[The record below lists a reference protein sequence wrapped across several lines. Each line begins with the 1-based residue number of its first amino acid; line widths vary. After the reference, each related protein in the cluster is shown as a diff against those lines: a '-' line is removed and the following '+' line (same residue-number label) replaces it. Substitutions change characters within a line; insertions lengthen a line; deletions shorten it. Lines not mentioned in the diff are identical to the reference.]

1 MKVFIVIPAYNEE
14 EHIGDV
20 LTSCQHEGFSD
31 LIVVND
37 GSADRTGEIA
47 MQQGAIVVEHYINR
61 GVGAATQTGIEAAKL
76 LGADIVITMDADGQ
90 HTPKDISTILHPI
103 IDQTA
108 DIVIGSRFL
117 EKNNTIPLLRRFFNF
132 FANIVT
138 MILSGRYL
146 TDSQSGMKGFNAI
159 ALKKITISANGY
171 EFSSEII
178 REATYNKLR
187 LSEVPVS
194 VLYTSYSLSKGQ
206 NLATG
211 IVTIF
216 KLIIRSLMR

>member
-20 LTSCQHEGFSD
+20 LTACQHEGFAD
-31 LIVVND
+31 IIVVND
-37 GSADRTGEIA
+37 GSDDRTGEIA

-90 HTPKDISTILHPI
+90 HSPKDISTILHPI
-103 IDQTA
+103 MDQTA

-132 FANIVT
+132 LANIIT
-138 MILSGRYL
+138 MLLAGKYL
-146 TDSQSGMKGFNAI
+146 TDSQSGMKGLGKKALENIYI
-159 ALKKITISANGY
+159 AANGY

-178 REATYNKLR
+178 REASFIKLR
-187 LSEVPVS
+187 IREVPVS
-194 VLYTSYSLSKGQ
+194 VLYTEYSLSKGQ

-211 IVTIF
+211 IITIF